1 MSDEVELSMSIPL
14 DEDGF
19 LRRECP
25 TCEREFKLFVPD
37 DDELEEELEGEFED
51 EFERES
57 ASADAYFC
65 PYCGV
70 QAPTNAWW
78 TKEQLQF
85 AANKVEREVVGP
97 ELDKYLRGLKDIE
110 RSSGGLIE
118 VTPGPVEVPEEAEP
132 LIETAD
138 DMRRIDFKCHPDE
151 PVKVVPEW
159 LRDVYCL
166 ICGTPTRIET

>member
-1 MSDEVELSMSIPL
+1 MFMSVPL
-14 DEDGF
+14 DPEGF

-25 TCEREFKLFVPD
+25 TCERQFKWFVSQEAEAEAEAAAAAATVD
-37 DDELEEELEGEFED
+37 DGG
-51 EFERES
+51 
-57 ASADAYFC
+57 YFC